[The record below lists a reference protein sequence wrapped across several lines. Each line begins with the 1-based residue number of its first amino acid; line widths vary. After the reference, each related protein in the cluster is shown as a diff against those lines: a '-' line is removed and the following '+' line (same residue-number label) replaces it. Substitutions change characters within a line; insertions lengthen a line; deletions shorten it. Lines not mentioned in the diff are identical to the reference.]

1 MFQVNLDVLGII
13 LSIGLS
19 FGGFYFANRITGFG
33 ATPAF
38 LAVVTVV
45 SILVCMIPKYGWWLS
60 IIAIFLLL
68 RMASKNGVI
77 LMMITSW
84 IMMFVIAVG
93 VSKIL

>member
-1 MFQVNLDVLGII
+1 MIIDLGV
-13 LSIGLS
+13 IGLIVGVCLS
-19 FGGFYFANRITGFG
+19 FGGFYLANRITGFG

-93 VSKIL
+93 VSKVL